1 MSCKDTW
8 LMQKWDR
15 QMSRKFLMWKRAT
28 PLHRQE
34 ARVAPP
40 SPAGQLDP
48 AGSAADSS
56 GVKRA
61 APAPDS
67 TAAKGIASRSG
78 VGKLKRLDIKELWLQ
93 EKVRAA
99 QLRIRKVGTEV
110 NWADLG
116 AKSLSGQRVGDLLS
130 IMPLCRRG
138 LVVACLLC
146 CLTGVNEGSRRR
158 RRRRRRWLEPPNVL
172 VHGPCAFVGIG
183 CHCHCLGS
191 HLYVWTKASQRHC
204 EDL

>member
-1 MSCKDTW
+1 
-8 LMQKWDR
+8 
-15 QMSRKFLMWKRAT
+15 MWKRAT

-99 QLRIRKVGTEV
+99 QLRIRKVGTESE
-110 NWADLG
+110 LG
-116 AKSLSGQRVGDLLS
+116 R
-130 IMPLCRRG
+130 PRRQK
-138 LVVACLLC
+138 LERS
-146 CLTGVNEGSRRR
+146 TRRR
-158 RRRRRRWLEPPNVL
+158 LTQHHATVQKGLGGGVFAVLPNRRE
-172 VHGPCAFVGIG
+172 
-183 CHCHCLGS
+183 
-191 HLYVWTKASQRHC
+191 
-204 EDL
+204 